1 MQPHGRCM
9 RFPNPNRWHTFS
21 TRVVRAFGTCASARC
36 MTMTGAR
43 NASTTLLTVAE
54 RSRSCPVASTPS
66 SRQRSPPILAIA
78 SARCSVICSCAPRVR
93 ADATGSTSFRS
104 TPLRLSLSAASRTST
119 FSITRSCTLRS
130 AMFCP
135 GRGHHRHSQSPS
147 VSRRLRSRPPIQLR
161 EGLEKYPEQGEVTM
175 RIDNFSFGSIR
186 IDGRTY
192 AFDVV
197 IDQGTVR
204 KRKKGASKLHRES
217 YGHTPLSAE
226 EDIPWNCRRLVIGT
240 GADGALPVMEAVKAE
255 ALRRDVELV
264 TAPTPVAI
272 DILGTHPK
280 HTNAILHVTC

>member
-1 MQPHGRCM
+1 
-9 RFPNPNRWHTFS
+9 
-21 TRVVRAFGTCASARC
+21 
-36 MTMTGAR
+36 
-43 NASTTLLTVAE
+43 
-54 RSRSCPVASTPS
+54 
-66 SRQRSPPILAIA
+66 
-78 SARCSVICSCAPRVR
+78 
-93 ADATGSTSFRS
+93 
-104 TPLRLSLSAASRTST
+104 
-119 FSITRSCTLRS
+119 
-130 AMFCP
+130 
-135 GRGHHRHSQSPS
+135 
-147 VSRRLRSRPPIQLR
+147 
-161 EGLEKYPEQGEVTM
+161 M

-240 GADGALPVMEAVKAE
+240 GADGALPVMQAVKAE